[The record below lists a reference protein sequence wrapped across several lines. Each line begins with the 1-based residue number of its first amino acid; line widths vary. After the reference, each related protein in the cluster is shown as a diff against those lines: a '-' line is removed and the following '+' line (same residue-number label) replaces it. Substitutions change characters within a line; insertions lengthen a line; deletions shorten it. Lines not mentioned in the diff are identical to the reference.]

1 MSDNSKKTKE
11 IDAETSAEIKKRLE
25 PLQNLIHLLKRHKKY
40 DQDQKMSATSSL
52 GESLV
57 NEEIRRAIVASEES
71 IEYLSK
77 L

>member
-11 IDAETSAEIKKRLE
+11 IDAEISAEIKKRLE
-25 PLQNLIHLLKRHKKY
+25 PLQNLIHLLKYHKKY
-40 DQDQKMSATSSL
+40 DQEQKMSATSSF
-52 GESLV
+52 GNSLA
-57 NEEIRRAIVASEES
+57 NEEIRKAIVTSEEA